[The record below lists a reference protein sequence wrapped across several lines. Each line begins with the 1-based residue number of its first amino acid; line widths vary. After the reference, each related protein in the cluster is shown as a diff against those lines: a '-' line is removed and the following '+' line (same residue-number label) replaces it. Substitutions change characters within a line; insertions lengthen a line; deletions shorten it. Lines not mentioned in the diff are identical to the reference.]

1 MYICEVCLRQSAK
14 RLQTAGRLQK
24 ICKQAI
30 IHNIM
35 TIKDLQPALVWN
47 NFYGLTRCP
56 RPSKHEE
63 AVREYILKWAKERNM
78 DAVADET
85 GNIIIRV
92 PATPGYEN
100 RRGVIIQGHMDMVP
114 QKTSDTVHDFLKDP
128 IETWIDGEWVKAK
141 GTTLGADNGIGVA
154 MGMAVAEDKNLPH
167 GPIEVLI
174 TYDEETGM
182 SGAEALKPGVLKGD
196 ILLNLDSEDEMEL
209 CIGCAGGIDAIAEF
223 RYKKENTPEGYVG
236 YKLDV
241 KGLSGGHSGM
251 DISLYRANANK
262 VLAAALIPV
271 ISKFGAKVVD
281 ICGGSLRNAIPF
293 EGEAEIVVPKS
304 KATVVVRT
312 VRKIFEELTL
322 RYKESDPAMSATIT
336 RSVMP
341 APKYIQTD
349 VVLNALKAIMACP
362 SNVIRMS
369 QSMPGLTETSI
380 NLAVVRCKNGKI
392 VVSSLLRSAIDESKR
407 ELADRVRYIF
417 EAFGASIKFVG
428 GYCGWIPKPDTPM
441 IAMLNDIH
449 TRMFG
454 KPMNVLA
461 THGGL
466 ECAILGG
473 KYPNWEM
480 VSIGPTIMYPHS
492 PDEKV
497 NIASV
502 ANVWEF
508 LKAIL
513 KEVPEK

>member
-1 MYICEVCLRQSAK
+1 
-14 RLQTAGRLQK
+14 
-24 ICKQAI
+24 
-30 IHNIM
+30 M
-35 TIKDLQPALVWN
+35 TIKDLQPSLVRN
-47 NFYGLTRCP
+47 NIYGLTRCP

-209 CIGCAGGIDAIAEF
+209 CIGCAGGLDAIAEF

-392 VVSSLLRSAIDESKR
+392 VVSSLLRSAIDEAKR

>member
-1 MYICEVCLRQSAK
+1 
-14 RLQTAGRLQK
+14 
-24 ICKQAI
+24 
-30 IHNIM
+30 M

-78 DAVADET
+78 DAAADET
-85 GNIIIRV
+85 GNIIIWV

-209 CIGCAGGIDAIAEF
+209 CIGCAGGLDAIAEF

-281 ICGGSLRNAIPF
+281 ICSGSLRNAIPF

-392 VVSSLLRSAIDESKR
+392 VVSSLLRSAIDEAKR

>member
-1 MYICEVCLRQSAK
+1 
-14 RLQTAGRLQK
+14 
-24 ICKQAI
+24 
-30 IHNIM
+30 M
-35 TIKDLQPALVWN
+35 TIKDLQPSLVWS

-114 QKTSDTVHDFLKDP
+114 QKTSDTVHDFLKAP

-182 SGAEALKPGVLKGD
+182 SGAEARKPGVLKGD

-293 EGEAEIVVPKS
+293 EGEAVKVIPKS

-312 VRKIFEELTL
+312 IRKIFEELTL

-392 VVSSLLRSAIDESKR
+392 VVSSLLRSAIDEAKR

-513 KEVPEK
+513 KEIPEK

>member
-1 MYICEVCLRQSAK
+1 
-14 RLQTAGRLQK
+14 
-24 ICKQAI
+24 
-30 IHNIM
+30 M
-35 TIKDLQPALVWN
+35 TIKDLQPSLVWN

-209 CIGCAGGIDAIAEF
+209 CIGCAGGLDAIAEF

-293 EGEAEIVVPKS
+293 EGEAEIAVPKS

-312 VRKIFEELTL
+312 IRKIFEELTL

-392 VVSSLLRSAIDESKR
+392 VVSSLLRSAIDEAKR

>member
-1 MYICEVCLRQSAK
+1 
-14 RLQTAGRLQK
+14 
-24 ICKQAI
+24 
-30 IHNIM
+30 M

-154 MGMAVAEDKNLPH
+154 MGMAVAEDKSLPH
-167 GPIEVLI
+167 GPVEVLI

-271 ISKFGAKVVD
+271 ISKFGVKVVD

-293 EGEAEIVVPKS
+293 EGEAEIIVPKS

-369 QSMPGLTETSI
+369 QSMLGLTETSI

-392 VVSSLLRSAIDESKR
+392 VVSSLLRSAIDEAKR

>member
-1 MYICEVCLRQSAK
+1 
-14 RLQTAGRLQK
+14 
-24 ICKQAI
+24 
-30 IHNIM
+30 M

-78 DAVADET
+78 DATADET

-141 GTTLGADNGIGVA
+141 GTTLGADNGVGVA

-209 CIGCAGGIDAIAEF
+209 CIGCAGGLDAIAEF

-293 EGEAEIVVPKS
+293 EGDAEIVVPKS

-349 VVLNALKAIMACP
+349 VALNALKAIMACP

-508 LKAIL
+508 LKAII

>member
-1 MYICEVCLRQSAK
+1 
-14 RLQTAGRLQK
+14 
-24 ICKQAI
+24 
-30 IHNIM
+30 
-35 TIKDLQPALVWN
+35 
-47 NFYGLTRCP
+47 
-56 RPSKHEE
+56 
-63 AVREYILKWAKERNM
+63 M
-78 DAVADET
+78 DAAADET

-128 IETWIDGEWVKAK
+128 IETRIDGEWVKAK

-209 CIGCAGGIDAIAEF
+209 CIGCAGGLDAIAEF

>member
-1 MYICEVCLRQSAK
+1 
-14 RLQTAGRLQK
+14 
-24 ICKQAI
+24 
-30 IHNIM
+30 M
-35 TIKDLQPALVWN
+35 TIKDLQPSLVWN

-392 VVSSLLRSAIDESKR
+392 VVSSLLRSAIDEAKR

>member
-1 MYICEVCLRQSAK
+1 
-14 RLQTAGRLQK
+14 
-24 ICKQAI
+24 
-30 IHNIM
+30 M

-349 VVLNALKAIMACP
+349 VVFNALKAIMACP

-449 TRMFG
+449 TRMFD

>member
-1 MYICEVCLRQSAK
+1 
-14 RLQTAGRLQK
+14 
-24 ICKQAI
+24 
-30 IHNIM
+30 M
-35 TIKDLQPALVWN
+35 TIKDLQPSLVWN

-209 CIGCAGGIDAIAEF
+209 CIGCAGGLDAIAEF

-293 EGEAEIVVPKS
+293 DGEAEIVVPKR

-312 VRKIFEELTL
+312 IRKIFEELTL

-392 VVSSLLRSAIDESKR
+392 VVSSLLRSAIDEAKR

>member
-1 MYICEVCLRQSAK
+1 
-14 RLQTAGRLQK
+14 
-24 ICKQAI
+24 
-30 IHNIM
+30 M
-35 TIKDLQPALVWN
+35 TIKDLQPSLVWN

-209 CIGCAGGIDAIAEF
+209 CIGCAGGLDAIAEF

-312 VRKIFEELTL
+312 VSKIFEELTL

-392 VVSSLLRSAIDESKR
+392 VVSSLLRSAIDEAKR

-513 KEVPEK
+513 KEIPEK

>member
-1 MYICEVCLRQSAK
+1 
-14 RLQTAGRLQK
+14 
-24 ICKQAI
+24 
-30 IHNIM
+30 M
-35 TIKDLQPALVWN
+35 TIKDLQPSLVWN

-209 CIGCAGGIDAIAEF
+209 CIGCAGGLDAIAEF

-392 VVSSLLRSAIDESKR
+392 VVSSLLRSAIDEAKR